1 MESVE
6 RFLKRHSD
14 ALASVRDRRSLSAW
28 HRAFA
33 AEWSAQADAL
43 SAALNVEFDLGGPF
57 AIRPDVG
64 YIAVERREAERSNA
78 RTRLLLVSA
87 NPGWHEVTNPVE
99 ARLKHGDGASLDAE
113 SYESFRTEFFP
124 RWYGEV
130 MQPHRPRGAAWW
142 NHARIFLH
150 EVAGLAPPKGTCS
163 FAPELDVI
171 GWELWPFHST
181 GDGLTGAV
189 FERADD
195 SPSGLVDFAKASLR
209 AACRMDVDGL
219 VIASAA
225 GFDLFLEHLADDFEQ
240 GPHQTIGKIEC
251 AAFRDRETGRPVV
264 AVRRQL
270 FSGFGVP
277 SRVTRHAIA
286 AFAAQAFA
294 NMASFSAPARA
305 AVATERRSEPEYEPL
320 HVALVRTED
329 VASSPS
335 PVTMLLVPVS
345 GVPDGNAPLNALDGE
360 DDEDT
365 VHEEEHGARPS
376 DRRRAREW
384 ETRAHW
390 RVCRWVPRSLARDS
404 STGRG
409 DAHRVYARQERR
421 AVGSARSPTRVR
433 LRPASWHPDRE
444 SLRNRLRAD
453 PPRGRKASISVP
465 HGRSRRRRANW
476 AKTNVRNPPRVA
488 NGVFRRVCSRRGR
501 AGAERRR
508 LATAWP
514 RLLDVESFANSK
526 QDPIRVR
533 NIPHE

>member
-365 VHEEEHGARPS
+365 VHERVGGYWKSTARVQAIGAALASGRRVLIGGYAGGCLVRLLEIRARVEAMPIAFTHVKSGEQWVRLDHQPECVFVRLPGTPTASPFATAYAPIRRGAEKLRFRYHTVEVDDDGLIGRKLTSETRPGWQTGFFAEFVHGADAPAPS
-376 DRRRAREW
+376 DE
-384 ETRAHW
+384 
-390 RVCRWVPRSLARDS
+390 
-404 STGRG
+404 G
-409 DAHRVYARQERR
+409 
-421 AVGSARSPTRVR
+421 
-433 LRPASWHPDRE
+433 
-444 SLRNRLRAD
+444 
-453 PPRGRKASISVP
+453 
-465 HGRSRRRRANW
+465 
-476 AKTNVRNPPRVA
+476 
-488 NGVFRRVCSRRGR
+488 
-501 AGAERRR
+501 
-508 LATAWP
+508 
-514 RLLDVESFANSK
+514 
-526 QDPIRVR
+526 
-533 NIPHE
+533 